1 MKGRGVEQ
9 VAALFV
15 LGAAADV
22 PKLEKVCPVVRRPR
36 VHLPDDNGAEGDS
49 GRVGA
54 EEGGA
59 VAAATDHDV
68 DMAADGPARR
78 RQRLALAQE
87 VHQRA
92 LPNACMVRWTA
103 KNSEGTAAS
112 RKRVVALKSTLCS
125 LSLSRSLALPPPSL
139 PLSLSLS
146 LFLSRSLARVS
157 LEACLA
163 LSSFAPSN
171 SSLPLPLVSPAL

>member
-112 RKRVVALKSTLCS
+112 GKRVVALQVDSLLS
-125 LSLSRSLALPPPSL
+125 LSLSSASLPPS
-139 PLSLSLS
+139 LSLSLS
-146 LFLSRSLARVS
+146 LSFARSSLSRGMLG
-157 LEACLA
+157 
-163 LSSFAPSN
+163 
-171 SSLPLPLVSPAL
+171 PL